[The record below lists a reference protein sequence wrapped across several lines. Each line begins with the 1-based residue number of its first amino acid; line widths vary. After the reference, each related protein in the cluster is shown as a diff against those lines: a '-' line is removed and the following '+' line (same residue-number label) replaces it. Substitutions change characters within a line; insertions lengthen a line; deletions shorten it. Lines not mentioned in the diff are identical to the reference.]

1 MRKSFIFL
9 IVLALLVSA
18 AVFAVSAEVQPQ
30 PDSVYCPKCNKNVP
44 AAEWTEWTVTSGEFL
59 GEGHY
64 YLADTFTAQESTVTI
79 PALKFV
85 CLDLRGNTW
94 ITENMTT
101 LSVSGSLSIID
112 SVGGGLILT
121 TGKNNT
127 AGGFATVEL
136 QGEMNLYGGT
146 VQFVPREDISIS
158 TGALFTVSGG
168 TVNVRGGTVSGGIA
182 GANSDKGAF
191 GGNFYLSDKGVLNL
205 ESGKI
210 TGGMVA
216 TGKDKQGGN
225 VYISGG
231 ASFVVS
237 GGVLENGYAGSAGG
251 NVHVSDGTLCITGG
265 EIRNGVSPVRGGNIS
280 AISAQK
286 TAKVEISGGTITGGV
301 AGGSLK
307 SYKDE
312 TDDDTFNPTCA
323 RGEWGGGNIYGRLS
337 EGYLTISGGTID
349 GDIVLDYT
357 KYLTLSGSPKINLG
371 KSNGLQINNTSAIKA
386 DISGLKEDAMIYVQ
400 ADGVFTKPLAD
411 EAAANAALN
420 YFRGAVR
427 TGVSATTAF
436 ALKGTIGTQG
446 YCPHCKELVE
456 WTAGVSSTADGQ
468 HCYLNSSYYKKDAHL
483 QFKYNTVL
491 DLNGYTFHIDGWRVL
506 LITSGKNLSVL
517 DSYGGGK
524 MEGTGKSASL
534 NEKGGLLYVGT
545 GCSFDLYSGTL
556 RMVTSVADSTATSQV
571 KLGGTICAEGT
582 ALVTIHGGR
591 IYNGKV
597 TATEGKGGNVYSA
610 GTLNVS
616 GGLIQSGNAAG
627 LNGGNIYSTGTVNVS
642 GGVIMN
648 GAASGGANI
657 YSTKTLNVTG
667 GIIYGGAAT
676 GDGGN
681 INAVSATISGGL
693 IVKGSAANGGN
704 MRFSK
709 GTVTVSEDAMILSGK
724 ATTHGGNLYCIEKMT
739 LNVTGGVIGFGNA
752 ASTGGNLRQNS
763 GDATVNISGG
773 LFVKGNAANGG
784 NLYINNG
791 KINMTGGVVSLGT
804 AGKGGN
810 FYLNNNVYAQ
820 FKDDGKADTALPEV
834 SFGKATGG
842 NGGNILYMGTGNT
855 ASASQYYIHL
865 GNCRVRGGAASGD
878 GDNLYINQYAL
889 FEVLP
894 EFAQETTVFVHSS
907 LITDGIYLD
916 KNYVTCNGVYTGT
929 LRLENESNLPKIMTT
944 EADPALVI
952 GQAALVM
959 KDGTVLWF
967 GSNEL
972 AMQEYTDEVA
982 YIQPGSG
989 TLALPAGTFVIDLA
1003 GAEITVTGTDAVQVY
1018 CYDSANTSFSANG
1031 TVTMDGPT
1039 LCNTVNYKDGDM
1051 TYITLAEEKANTY
1064 SFHCL
1069 RMQVTKATLRSDTA
1083 GIYFSCTWS
1092 CDEHLKE
1099 QIANFGVAVSLNDM
1113 PGADLVTDKDTLYTR
1128 ESAENFVSGEEKNS
1142 VLINSVFKNSAA
1154 NNATRGSTGIY
1165 AVPYITLKNAVA
1177 EEAQV
1182 SDSGV
1187 CYSLKDVLSLMDEK
1201 AYYANKITLENFHQT
1216 WKNAM
1221 EDWVFKNIGVK
1232 PQDDDTLRIL
1242 MGGNSFA
1249 YYYVEELYGL
1259 LMENLPEGIK
1269 EVEVYNIYYS
1279 GRGFY
1284 THWLKW
1290 STNAPGDY
1298 HLFKTDKNGR
1308 RELNPIG
1315 GWKFEEVLA
1324 MENWDYIGLQG
1335 VGKSG
1340 AGDYADSTTWDAKCA
1355 DLAIYAEELFGYIHE
1370 MFPYTQLLWHRT
1382 WAQEVGRITSS
1393 GFTYTQE
1400 YNDRYDP
1407 GMQYVCDYMTEVFD
1421 KDKPYDL
1428 VQVNSGA
1435 AWKVARD
1442 INAALIAEGGEEAGV
1457 LPYGGLCAM
1466 LARNTYGDKRP
1477 GSGDGQHDGD
1487 IGGGQLLNAYMWYM
1501 TITGDGD
1508 LSDNNYKPD
1517 YEMSDELWNVL
1528 KQAATTVFASMKAGE

>member
-1 MRKSFIFL
+1 M
-9 IVLALLVSA
+9 LVST
-18 AVFAVSAEVQPQ
+18 AVFAVHGTEQQ
-30 PDSVYCPKCNKNVP
+30 GYCPKCDKVFSE
-44 AAEWTEWTVTSGEFL
+44 AVWREWTATSGQVND
-59 GEGHY
+59 EGHF
-64 YLADTFTAQESTVTI
+64 YLNDTFAGQTGNVII
-79 PALKFV
+79 PYGRDV
-85 CLDLRGNTW
+85 CIDLRGNTW
-94 ITENMTT
+94 VTKNIQMFTVEGN
-101 LSVSGSLSIID
+101 LSIYD

-121 TGKNNT
+121 TGANNT
-127 AGGFATVEL
+127 AGGFAAVAGSGMLNIHGGTIQFVQQDDIKIKAGGL
-136 QGEMNLYGGT
+136 IYVNGGSLGVHGGT
-146 VQFVPREDISIS
+146 V
-158 TGALFTVSGG
+158 TGGAVSGDSD
-168 TVNVRGGTVSGGIA
+168 TNVAGGNIYLAAGGKLEMTGGTVSRGMALA
-182 GANSDKGAF
+182 GKS
-191 GGNFYLSDKGVLNL
+191 
-205 ESGKI
+205 
-210 TGGMVA
+210 T
-216 TGKDKQGGN
+216 QGGN
-225 VYISGG
+225 IYLTGESTVDVAGG
-231 ASFVVS
+231 AV
-237 GGVLENGYAGSAGG
+237 EDGYAGSDGG
-251 NVHVSDGTLCITGG
+251 NIFVSTATLNVSGG
-265 EIRNGVSPVRGGNIS
+265 SIKNGSTPGRGGNI
-280 AISAQK
+280 AAV
-286 TAKVEISGGTITGGV
+286 TGNEATVNISGGTITGGV

-307 SYKDE
+307 GYKDGA
-312 TDDDTFNPTCA
+312 DDDTFNPTCA

-337 EGYLTISGGTID
+337 AGYLTISGGTID
-349 GDIVLDYT
+349 GDIVLDYA
-357 KYLTLSGSPKINLG
+357 KYLTLSGTPKINLG

-386 DISGLKEDAMIYVQ
+386 DISGLKDGAMIYVQ

-411 EAAANAALN
+411 ETAANAALN

-468 HCYLNSSYYKKDAHL
+468 HCYLNSCYYTNEGHL
-483 QFKYNTVL
+483 QYKYNTVL
-491 DLNGYTFHIDGWRVL
+491 DLNGYTLHIDGWRVL
-506 LITSGKNLSVL
+506 LNTSGKNLAVL
-517 DSYGGGK
+517 DSWGGGK
-524 MEGTGKSASL
+524 MEGTGKSATL
-534 NEKGGLLYVGT
+534 NERGGLLYVGT

-571 KLGGTICAEGT
+571 KMGGTICTEGT
-582 ALVTIHGGR
+582 ARVTIHGGR

-597 TATEGKGGNVYSA
+597 TATEGKGGNIYSS

-616 GGLIQSGNAAG
+616 GGIIQSGNATG
-627 LNGGNIYSTGTVNVS
+627 LNGGNIYSAGTLNIS

-693 IVKGSAANGGN
+693 IAKGSAANGGN

-709 GTVTVSEDAMILSGK
+709 GTVTVSENAMILSGK

-763 GDATVNISGG
+763 GDATANISGG
-773 LFVKGNAANGG
+773 LIIAGTATNGG

-820 FKDDGKADTALPEV
+820 FKDDGNADTALPVV

-855 ASASQYYIHL
+855 ASASKYYIHL
-865 GNCRVRGGAASGD
+865 GNCRIRDGAASGD

-894 EFAQETTVFVHSS
+894 EFAQDTTVFVHSS

-929 LRLENESNLPKIMTT
+929 LRLENEPNLPKIMTT

-982 YIQPGSG
+982 YIQPDSG

-1003 GAEITVTGTDAVQVY
+1003 GADITVTGTTAAQVY

-1051 TYITLAEEKANTY
+1051 TYITLAEEKADTY

-1069 RMQVTKATLRSDTA
+1069 RMQVTKATLRSETA
-1083 GIYFSCTWS
+1083 GIYFSCTWN
-1092 CDEHLKE
+1092 CDERLE
-1099 QIANFGVAVSLNDM
+1099 AQIANFGVAVSLNDM

-1154 NNATRGSTGIY
+1154 DNATRGSTGIY

-1187 CYSLKDVLSLMDEK
+1187 CYSLKDVLSIMDEK
-1201 AYYANKITLENFHQT
+1201 VYYANKITLENFHKT
-1216 WKNAM
+1216 WKEAM
-1221 EDWVFKNIGVK
+1221 ENWTFRNIGVK
-1232 PQDDDTLRIL
+1232 PSDDSTLRIL
-1242 MGGNSFA
+1242 MIGNSFC
-1249 YYYVEELYGL
+1249 YYYVEELYEL
-1259 LMENLPEGIK
+1259 LMENPPKGIT
-1269 EVEVYNIYYS
+1269 EVEVYNLYSS
-1279 GRGFY
+1279 GRNLT
-1284 THWLKW
+1284 THLDLWK
-1290 STNAPGDY
+1290 NNKAGDY
-1298 HLFKTDKNGR
+1298 NLFKTDKNGR
-1308 RELNPIG
+1308 TDMLPIQS
-1315 GWKFEEVLA
+1315 WTLEDALSVA
-1324 MENWDYIGLQG
+1324 NWDYISLQG
-1335 VGKSG
+1335 TIKGGSYLNPDKLQ
-1340 AGDYADSTTWDAKCA
+1340 ST
-1355 DLAIYAEELFGYIHE
+1355 IQGIAETAEPLLDRCYE
-1370 MFPYTQLLWHRT
+1370 MFPDTQLLWHRT
-1382 WAQEVGRITSS
+1382 WFSEIGRVGSD
-1393 GFTYTQE
+1393 GYE
-1400 YNDRYDP
+1400 YKEEDGPKYDAA
-1407 GMQYVCDYMTEVFD
+1407 MQAVCDYMCNELD

-1428 VQVNSGA
+1428 KMVNSGA
-1435 AWKVARD
+1435 AWTKARELNKTLD
-1442 INAALIAEGGEEAGV
+1442 V
-1457 LPYGGLCAM
+1457 LPYGGLCAR
-1466 LARNTYGDKRP
+1466 LGFAKFGNLSKN
-1477 GSGDGQHDGD
+1477 SGDGYHDGD
-1487 IGGGQLLNAYMWYM
+1487 IGGAQLLNAYVWYM
-1501 TITGDGD
+1501 TITGDTD
-1508 LSDNNYKPD
+1508 VSDSTYKPVYK
-1517 YEMSDELWNVL
+1517 YEGKTYELTDTHVNMLKDAAMS
-1528 KQAATTVFASMKAGE
+1528 VFASETEG